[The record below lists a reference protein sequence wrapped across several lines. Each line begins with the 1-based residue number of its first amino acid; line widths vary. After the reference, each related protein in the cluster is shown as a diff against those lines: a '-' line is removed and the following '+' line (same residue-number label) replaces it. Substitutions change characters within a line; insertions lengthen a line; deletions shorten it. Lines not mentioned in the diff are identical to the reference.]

1 MIRVNG
7 DPVAWHEGMSV
18 ADLLEQMKFKFP
30 MLIVTLG
37 EEHIPKAAYAET
49 PVPDGTEVKVMHLLS
64 GG

>member
-7 DPVAWHEGMSV
+7 DSIDWQEGMTV
-18 ADLLEQMKFKFP
+18 ADLLERMKFKFP
-30 MLIVTLG
+30 MLIVSLG

-49 PVPDGTEVKVMHLLS
+49 LIPDETEVKVIHLLS